1 MCFTGFVFVLA
12 ILLFAAYLYN
22 KRKFSVIMNKKK
34 SASLVQADSNMLNG
48 VNHNN
53 MNNHHGSNSTTGS
66 APSPYSTST
75 TNTSLNSK
83 ENSLNS
89 QLQQNQIQMQY
100 KHALYGIGGSD
111 VHHAM
116 PLGESEQYEPLLTTV
131 PGTGSSSGIGS
142 ALITNTNT
150 MSCINPFGNLDPIK
164 IDSPLQSTTQS
175 ITHDTSNNTHSNT
188 NGNGSGEGAGGHYE
202 WSGSGSGAGMPQ
214 CVQRTV
220 ARQIKLV
227 YPCIGKGRFGEVY
240 MGEWRGEHVA
250 VKTFNS
256 ADEKSW
262 ENECNIYNT
271 SGFRHEN
278 ILGFIAADNIDR
290 GLYTELWLITEYHA
304 NGSLHDYLCAHKVSF

>member
-1 MCFTGFVFVLA
+1 MSRAKKYNNNNHGNPNLA
-12 ILLFAAYLYN
+12 GMAAHP
-22 KRKFSVIMNKKK
+22 S
-34 SASLVQADSNMLNG
+34 SLVNTQITSINQATT
-48 VNHNN
+48 
-53 MNNHHGSNSTTGS
+53 TTGSSQGGSSSSSTSSNS
-66 APSPYSTST
+66 APSPYSILTTS
-75 TNTSLNSK
+75 TSLNSK
-83 ENSLNS
+83 EISLNS
-89 QLQQNQIQMQY
+89 QQQTAATSAAAAAA
-100 KHALYGIGGSD
+100 KSALYTSE
-111 VHHAM
+111 
-116 PLGESEQYEPLLTTV
+116 PKYSEQFEPLLLSSTSESMFTTSMPLPSRAV
-131 PGTGSSSGIGS
+131 AAYNMES
-142 ALITNTNT
+142 
-150 MSCINPFGNLDPIK
+150 IK

-175 ITHDTSNNTHSNT
+175 MMGGGGGGADTTRQEAQ
-188 NGNGSGEGAGGHYE
+188 SGMGGTGAGHFE

-240 MGEWRGEHVA
+240 KGEWRGEHVA

-304 NGSLHDYLCAHKVSF
+304 NGSLHDYLCANRVSRVY